1 MHYAPLRLRY
11 IAAILQGHVVPAIP
25 YISDAATYSPES
37 CVFGQFINMGCV
49 LRKSLTYKI
58 SIFVIKHFQIQFV
71 FHAVGIVIYIRYRQ
85 IRQLSTND
93 AELYAATG
101 RLSWWALWIG
111 FGSCLGCSI
120 VGNFQETNVRMV
132 HFVGAFCCFG
142 LGTIY
147 FWLQAILS
155 YYLYPKA
162 GTMMVAHIRLVLAAL
177 CTIFFIVVAVTGII
191 SHILFKGQDPRKW

>member
-1 MHYAPLRLRY
+1 
-11 IAAILQGHVVPAIP
+11 
-25 YISDAATYSPES
+25 
-37 CVFGQFINMGCV
+37 
-49 LRKSLTYKI
+49 
-58 SIFVIKHFQIQFV
+58 
-71 FHAVGIVIYIRYRQ
+71 
-85 IRQLSTND
+85 
-93 AELYAATG
+93 
-101 RLSWWALWIG
+101 
-111 FGSCLGCSI
+111 
-120 VGNFQETNVRMV
+120 MV

-162 GTMMVAHIRLVLAAL
+162 GSMMVAHIRLVLAAL